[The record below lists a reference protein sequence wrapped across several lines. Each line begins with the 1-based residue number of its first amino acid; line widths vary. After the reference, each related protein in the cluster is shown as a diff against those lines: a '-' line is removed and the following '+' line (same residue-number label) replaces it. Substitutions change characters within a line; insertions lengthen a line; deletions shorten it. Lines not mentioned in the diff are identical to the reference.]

1 MNKIELLSPAG
12 EAPSDDAAALAPR
25 LANLRGKTIGIV
37 SNNWQCMATLTDQ
50 FAIDITERYGA
61 EAIRFTSP
69 TLAAMS
75 KEMIADIKN
84 RCDAAIV
91 GIGT

>member
-1 MNKIELLSPAG
+1 MTKIELLLPVGDSLSEDRAV
-12 EAPSDDAAALAPR
+12 LAPR
-25 LANLRGKTIGIV
+25 LAALSGKTIGII